1 MLFFKKIKKLTPCVV
16 IAILFWNCSS
26 DPVNSIRMGY
36 NRVNKSIVVAYN
48 LEGSKKTVF
57 KLNVGLRNAAT
68 GKMLLVPQSNLST
81 QLDGISP
88 GNNKKFEISTENLN
102 INGGGFEV
110 KISAIPVGRLGSYVP
125 PALPEPIVVS
135 PPKTALV
142 EKAKPSTA
150 KSVALK
156 PQNQTQTVRPV
167 ERPKPI
173 APKKVVEKKI
183 NSKPA
188 PRSETQ
194 KLESQDVQEQSPRV
208 VQEES
213 VNVSKASAPPVKT
226 SRESQVKSAEV
237 KNLANTKGISTNR
250 TFLRV
255 GISPFD
261 VGAKQTSRTLSLSI
275 GQAGNKN
282 GWYLSGKMGL
292 ASSEN
297 AKYEVDV
304 ASDKL
309 ANYNSSLT
317 YYLFGSESSTSR
329 LSVTGGFLVGISKD
343 IFWTMG
349 AGYGQRNLLWSFNEY
364 NYSQIGQ
371 SIGQSWAL
379 NKKSSTSGLE
389 LESGLMVLSGPVNF
403 NVNYSILG
411 ILGGSSNKFSD
422 LQIGI
427 GFNF

>member
-1 MLFFKKIKKLTPCVV
+1 MSLLKKIKKLTLYAG
-16 IAILFWNCSS
+16 IALLFWNCSS

-36 NRVNKSIVVAYN
+36 NRVNKSIVVVYN

-68 GKMLLVPQSNLST
+68 GKMLSVPQSNLST

-110 KISAIPVGRLGSYVP
+110 KISAIPVGRKGSYVP

-135 PPKTALV
+135 PPKTEVV
-142 EKAKPSTA
+142 EKGKPIAKPA
-150 KSVALK
+150 APK
-156 PQNQTQTVRPV
+156 PQTQTQTVRPV
-167 ERPKPI
+167 ERPKPV
-173 APKKVVEKKI
+173 APKKVVEKRV

-194 KLESQDVQEQSPRV
+194 KLESQDVQVQSPKV
-208 VQEES
+208 AQEES
-213 VNVSKASAPPVKT
+213 VTISKASEAPNKT
-226 SRESQVKSAEV
+226 SKSPEI
-237 KNLANTKGISTNR
+237 KNLTNTKSNSSNR

-282 GWYLSGKMGL
+282 GWYVSGKMSL
-292 ASSEN
+292 ASSESS
-297 AKYEVDV
+297 KYEVDV
-304 ASDKL
+304 ATNKL

-329 LSVTGGFLVGISKD
+329 LSVTGGFLVGLSKD
-343 IFWTMG
+343 VYWTMG

-411 ILGGSSNKFSD
+411 ILGGASNKFSD
-422 LQIGI
+422 LQVGI